1 MTRNNYCEKC
11 TFTAYETNMIQ
22 KIYYYFIA
30 IVTGFLGLSYFID
43 LISPCLLGRLSYLG
57 FSYLV
62 YLIFLILAYNSF
74 YLTKIGMVISHFLL
88 IIMIVGFYILEL
100 NWNLGKVL
108 FYSAFVLIVWFQLNA
123 VFRHNMNER
132 RIVVLILILAIMH
145 MFFLSIAQAK
155 FIPSS
160 IMTLIIGLL
169 CCVVSCTVFIHLY
182 AMKQHAESTEIDSE

>member
-1 MTRNNYCEKC
+1 
-11 TFTAYETNMIQ
+11 MIQ

-62 YLIFLILAYNSF
+62 YLVFLILAYNSF

-169 CCVVSCTVFIHLY
+169 CCVVSCTVFIRLY
-182 AMKQHAESTEIDSE
+182 AMKQHVESTEIDSE